1 MIPIDKVKASKAKCK
16 RHRDNWK
23 AKALKLERENAE
35 LINDRKILREV
46 LKDLREMYMKY
57 WYSVGAVHLLWKRAE
72 ALVAGKG
79 GKRK

>member
-1 MIPIDKVKASKAKCK
+1 MTPIEKVKASKAKCK

-35 LINDRKILREV
+35 LRECLAQLVEWNWGKQIDEDTYRKI
-46 LKDLREMYMKY
+46 
-57 WYSVGAVHLLWKRAE
+57 WKRAE

-79 GKRK
+79 GKGK